1 VLWQKPV
8 RFDGFGK
15 MKAKSGIKLLDDRE
29 GSGEPAK
36 KGDKV
41 IYNVRI
47 HLNKGDEV
55 PLNDRQAEFL
65 PAGMLRTENGRR
77 LVDHELILGKRR
89 AIAGV
94 EYALIGMKP
103 GGYRKVRLSPHL
115 AYRDEGLTDLIPPN
129 AILKVELWL
138 RQIVKM

>member
-1 VLWQKPV
+1 
-8 RFDGFGK
+8 

-29 GSGEPAK
+29 GWGEPAK

-47 HLNKGDEV
+47 HLNKGEEV
-55 PLNDRQAEFL
+55 PLNERQAEFL
-65 PAGMLRTENGRR
+65 PPPMLRTENGRR

-89 AIAGV
+89 AIAGI

-115 AYRDEGLTDLIPPN
+115 AYRDEGLANLIPPN
-129 AILKVELWL
+129 AVLNVELWL
-138 RQIVKM
+138 RQIVTI

>member
-1 VLWQKPV
+1 
-8 RFDGFGK
+8 
-15 MKAKSGIKLLDDRE
+15 MKAKSGIKLLEDRE
-29 GSGEPAK
+29 GTGEPAK

-41 IYNVRI
+41 IYNIRI

-55 PLNDRQAEFL
+55 PLNERQAEFL
-65 PAGMLRTENGRR
+65 PVTMLRTENGRR
-77 LVDHELILGKRR
+77 LVDHELLLGKRR

-115 AYRDEGLTDLIPPN
+115 AYRDDGLGDLIPPN
-129 AILKVELWL
+129 AVLNVELWL
-138 RQIVKM
+138 RQIVTI

>member
-1 VLWQKPV
+1 
-8 RFDGFGK
+8 
-15 MKAKSGIKLLDDRE
+15 MKAKSGIKLLEDRE

-41 IYNVRI
+41 IYNLRI
-47 HLNKGDEV
+47 HLNQGEEV
-55 PLNDRQAEFL
+55 PLNERQAGFL
-65 PAGMLRTENGRR
+65 PPTMLRSENGRR

-94 EYALIGMKP
+94 EYTLIGMKA
-103 GGYRKVRLSPHL
+103 GGYRKVRLSPHV

-129 AILKVELWL
+129 AVLNVELWL
-138 RQIVKM
+138 RQIVTM

>member
-1 VLWQKPV
+1 
-8 RFDGFGK
+8 

>member
-1 VLWQKPV
+1 
-8 RFDGFGK
+8 

-103 GGYRKVRLSPHL
+103 GGYRKVRMSPHL

>member
-1 VLWQKPV
+1 
-8 RFDGFGK
+8 

-55 PLNDRQAEFL
+55 PLNERQAEFL

-138 RQIVKM
+138 RQIVKI

>member
-1 VLWQKPV
+1 
-8 RFDGFGK
+8 

-41 IYNVRI
+41 IYNVRV

-55 PLNDRQAEFL
+55 PLNERQAEFL

-138 RQIVKM
+138 RQIVKI

>member
-1 VLWQKPV
+1 
-8 RFDGFGK
+8 

-55 PLNDRQAEFL
+55 PLNERQAEFL
-65 PAGMLRTENGRR
+65 PASMLRTENGRP

-103 GGYRKVRLSPHL
+103 GGYRKVRMSPHL

-129 AILKVELWL
+129 AILMVELWL
-138 RQIVKM
+138 RQIVKL

>member
-1 VLWQKPV
+1 
-8 RFDGFGK
+8 
-15 MKAKSGIKLLDDRE
+15 MKAKSGIKLLNDRE
-29 GSGEPAK
+29 GSGESAK
-36 KGDKV
+36 KGDTV
-41 IYNVRI
+41 IYNLRI

-55 PLNDRQAEFL
+55 PLNERQAEFL
-65 PAGMLRTENGRR
+65 PASMLRTESGRR
-77 LVDHELILGKRR
+77 LVDHELILGQRR

-129 AILKVELWL
+129 AVLNVELWL
-138 RQIVKM
+138 RQIIRM

>member
-1 VLWQKPV
+1 MLRQ
-8 RFDGFGK
+8 

-29 GSGEPAK
+29 GSGDAAK

-55 PLNDRQAEFL
+55 PLNERQAEFL

-103 GGYRKVRLSPHL
+103 GGYRKVRMSPHL